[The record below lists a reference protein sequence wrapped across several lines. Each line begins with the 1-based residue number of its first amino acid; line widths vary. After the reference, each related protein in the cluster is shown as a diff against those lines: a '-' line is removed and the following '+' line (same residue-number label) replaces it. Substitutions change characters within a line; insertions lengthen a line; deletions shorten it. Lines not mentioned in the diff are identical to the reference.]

1 MPEEFDQRGGGR
13 IGYSYW
19 RASNATWPFA
29 SLTVTP
35 QTLTLKVLMKQY
47 TFERE
52 TIRQL
57 KRYRGILSTGLQIVH
72 IRKDYPPFI
81 VFWAFGFGVLKSELQ
96 RLGYSVEDNSS

>member
-13 IGYSYW
+13 IGHSFW

-47 TFERE
+47 TF
-52 TIRQL
+52 
-57 KRYRGILSTGLQIVH
+57 
-72 IRKDYPPFI
+72 
-81 VFWAFGFGVLKSELQ
+81 
-96 RLGYSVEDNSS
+96 